1 MQKQTKPP
9 PYKDSALPAGHVSEK
24 SIVHARKFLAGVYFV
39 IAAVYFLWRLTIF
52 NPSYPIYSF
61 LFYLSELVG
70 FVWLAINL
78 LSLLH
83 FAPRSSPP
91 VEKGLAVD
99 VYIPTYNEPV
109 SLVRRTAIA
118 ALRITYPHET
128 WILDDGNRPE
138 MREMAE
144 ELGCRYIARSENKGA
159 KAGNLNH
166 AMKESKGD
174 FIAVFDADFIAA
186 PSFLDR
192 TLGYFTDPKLA
203 FVQTPQEF
211 YNFDSY
217 QHLGDGRANDLWSEH
232 SLFFHA
238 QQRGRDM
245 HNAAMFC
252 GSCAVLRRTA
262 LDDVGGFAEAT
273 VTEDM
278 HTSTLLHAKGWSS
291 VYHPE
296 TLSAG
301 LAPHDAISFQRQ
313 RIRWAEGA
321 MQIARLEGL
330 FAGRMN
336 LTPLQRMAYLLH
348 VGNYIEGPRHVFL
361 YIASAVTLVFY
372 ISPIK
377 VSFAEWSLFYI
388 PFLLVGLL
396 AYKEFSRGY
405 TKVIKNEIFNMA
417 RCPALVRAFPALFS
431 KKHIDFKVTPK
442 VRKKP
447 LPFLFPWFILVINL
461 VALANAGY
469 DEFFGTP
476 RIDGWPILIVVMWCC
491 LGTWLAWQVCK
502 LTRRCNRNRR
512 SFSRFP
518 VDIPVTLKTAK
529 GKAEAVVTELSDRG
543 MSLKPQNAQAALPSG
558 SCRGVIALCGK
569 ELPVQILLRPA
580 EAGQK
585 SGGALSWDSQEECDD
600 YEYFMM
606 MDRIG
611 KLEEMKFPDNKTYI
625 APLARCFQK
634 LRSSPKPA

>member
-1 MQKQTKPP
+1 MQNQQGSDRQKPP
-9 PYKDSALPAGHVSEK
+9 PYKDSALPAGHVSAD
-24 SIVHARKFLAGVYFV
+24 SLLRARKVLIGAYFV
-39 IAAVYFLWRLTIF
+39 IAAVYFFWRLTIF
-52 NPSYPIYSF
+52 NPSYPLYSL

-78 LSLLH
+78 LSLLR
-83 FAPRSSPP
+83 FAPRASPP
-91 VEKGLAVD
+91 VKKGLAVD

-109 SLVRRTAIA
+109 SLVRRTVIA

-128 WILDDGNRPE
+128 WLLDDGNRPE
-138 MREMAE
+138 MRLLAK
-144 ELGCRYIARSENKGA
+144 ELGCRYIARSDNKGA

-166 AMKESKGD
+166 AMAQTQGE
-174 FIAVFDADFIAA
+174 FIVVFDADFIAA
-186 PSFLDR
+186 PEFLDR

-217 QHLGDGRANDLWSEH
+217 QHMGHDRAHDLWSEH

-252 GSCAVLRRTA
+252 GSCAVLRRAA
-262 LDDVGGFAEAT
+262 LDDVDGFASST

-278 HTSTLLHAKGWSS
+278 HTSTLLHANGWAS

-321 MQIARLEGL
+321 MQIARQEGL

-336 LTPLQRMAYLLH
+336 LTFQQRMAYLLH

-377 VSFAEWSLFYI
+377 VSFAEWAVFFL

-396 AYKEFSRGY
+396 AYKELSRGY

-431 KKHIDFKVTPK
+431 KKHIDFKITPK
-442 VRKKP
+442 IREKP
-447 LPFLFPWFILVINL
+447 SPFLFPWFMLAINL
-461 VALANAGY
+461 IALGKAGY

-476 RIDGWPILIVVMWCC
+476 RIDGWPIMIIVMWCC
-491 LGTWLAWQVCK
+491 LGAWLAWNVCK
-502 LTRRCNRNRR
+502 LTHRCNRNRR

-518 VDIPVTLKTAK
+518 VEIAVSLQNGQASVQ
-529 GKAEAVVTELSDRG
+529 AVVTELSDAG
-543 MSLKPQNAQAALPSG
+543 LSFKPQNALEALPEG
-558 SCRGVIALCGK
+558 LCQGVLSLCGHDI
-569 ELPVQILLRPA
+569 PFQVTLRPVK
-580 EAGQK
+580 AGQK
-585 SGGALSWDSQEECDD
+585 SGGILSWDTQRARDD
-600 YEYFMM
+600 YTYFMM
-606 MDRIG
+606 MDRIRR
-611 KLEEMKFPDNKTYI
+611 LEEMKFPDNRTCI
-625 APLARCFQK
+625 APLARCF
-634 LRSSPKPA
+634 